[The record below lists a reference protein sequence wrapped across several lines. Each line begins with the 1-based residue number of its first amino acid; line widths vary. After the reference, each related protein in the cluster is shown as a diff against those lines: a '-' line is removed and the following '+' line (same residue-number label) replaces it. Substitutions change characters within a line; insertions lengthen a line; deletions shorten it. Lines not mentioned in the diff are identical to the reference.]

1 MEGVAY
7 VEQAPP
13 GLGESLARGVG
24 EPGGGDGTQRGGVA
38 QAASGLLEVG
48 FEQELKL
55 ALAFGALGAQVAEF
69 GKALGGLVAPVGE
82 DGGAQRGGQ
91 AEVSGQVAGV
101 QETEVD
107 LEVLA
112 RRLPGL
118 LRGAYGVVQVDA
130 EVPDRVPEAVGEC
143 GDGLVVPAVVQ
154 QEQVQVAAR

>member
-1 MEGVAY
+1 M
-7 VEQAPP
+7 
-13 GLGESLARGVG
+13 
-24 EPGGGDGTQRGGVA
+24 
-38 QAASGLLEVG
+38 
-48 FEQELKL
+48 
-55 ALAFGALGAQVAEF
+55 
-69 GKALGGLVAPVGE
+69 
-82 DGGAQRGGQ
+82 
-91 AEVSGQVAGV
+91 AGV

-107 LEVLA
+107 LEILA